1 MNARVAAVLVVLL
14 AIIGGGALYYY
25 HEERSRQPA
34 NAGTLGQP
42 LLKDLKV
49 SEVASIRIVEPKATL
64 TLQRKEE
71 GWVLA
76 ERDGF
81 PADLG
86 KVRAFVLQALGLK
99 VGQSE
104 PIGEADRARLNLDQS
119 GTQVEFDGANGRAL
133 AKLIVGRKY
142 FRREVDDAEKS
153 SADGRFVMLPGDP
166 KTVLIVSDP
175 LRQASARSADWLDRR
190 SFKLEKLK
198 RLEVRYP
205 DGSLWRIERPADNA
219 DWKLSGARPGEKL
232 DLSRANS
239 ASYSLGL
246 LELADV
252 ASNDVKDT
260 GLEHPTLINAT
271 TSDGVAYSIKVGKL
285 EGENYY
291 VRLPSS
297 PHTVLVSKS
306 RLEDTLKKRSELL
319 EKKAATKK

>member
-1 MNARVAAVLVVLL
+1 MNARIATVLVVLL
-14 AIIGGGALYYY
+14 AVIGGGALFYYQQ
-25 HEERSRQPA
+25 ERSRRPA

-71 GWVLA
+71 GWVIA

-86 KVRAFVLQALGLK
+86 KVRGFVLQALGLK

-104 PIGEADRARLNLDQS
+104 PIGDPDRARLNLDQS
-119 GTQVEFDGANGRAL
+119 GTQVEFDAADGKAL
-133 AKLIVGRKY
+133 AKLVVGRKY
-142 FRREVDDAEKS
+142 FRREVENPEKA
-153 SADGRFVMLPGDP
+153 SADGRFVMLPADP

-175 LRQASARSADWLDRR
+175 LRQASATSADWLDRR
-190 SFKLEKLK
+190 SFKVEKLK
-198 RLEVRYP
+198 SLEVRYA
-205 DGSLWRIERPADNA
+205 DGSRWRIERPADNA
-219 DWKLSGARPGEKL
+219 GWKLAGAGPGEKL
-232 DLSRANS
+232 DIGRANS

-252 ASNDVKDT
+252 APQDAKDT

-271 TSDGVAYSIKVGKL
+271 TLDGVAYSIKVGKL

-291 VRLPSS
+291 VRFPSS
-297 PHTVLVSKS
+297 PYTVLVPKSK
-306 RLEDTLKKRSELL
+306 LEDTLKKRGDLL
-319 EKKAATKK
+319 EKKAGTK

>member
-1 MNARVAAVLVVLL
+1 MNARIAAVLVVLL

-25 HEERSRQPA
+25 QQERSRQPA
-34 NAGTLGQP
+34 NAGMLGQP
-42 LLKDLKV
+42 LLKNLKV

-64 TLQRKEE
+64 TLQRKDE
-71 GWVLA
+71 GWVIA

-86 KVRAFVLQALGLK
+86 KVRGFVLQALGLK

-104 PIGEADRARLNLDQS
+104 PIGEPERARLNLDQS
-119 GTQVEFDGANGRAL
+119 GTQVEFDGADGKAL
-133 AKLIVGRKY
+133 AKLTVGRKY
-142 FRREVDDAEKS
+142 FRREVDDPEKA

-175 LRQASARSADWLDRR
+175 LRQASASSADWLDRR
-190 SFKLEKLK
+190 SFKVEKVK

-205 DGSLWRIERPADNA
+205 DGSRWRIERAADNA
-219 DWKLSGARPGEKL
+219 DWKLSGAGPGEKL

-239 ASYSLGL
+239 ASYSLSL

-252 ASNDVKDT
+252 APNDVKDT

-271 TSDGVAYSIKVGKL
+271 TLDGVAYAIKVGKL

-291 VRLPSS
+291 VRFPSS

-306 RLEDTLKKRSELL
+306 KLEDTLKKRSELL
-319 EKKAATKK
+319 EKKAGTKK